1 MEYKLKVNGRVVAIF
16 ENYQNALAV
25 ATDVWISTDSW
36 LTINDELPYYSD
48 LRESKTTFKQFS
60 GA

>member
-1 MEYKLKVNGRVVAIF
+1 MDYKLKVNGRVVAIF